1 MPDLSFLP
9 DLLAWLPFE
18 SMQPRFMRQALL
30 GILLL
35 CPMAA
40 MLGVQVLNFRMAFFS
55 DAVGHSA
62 FAGLAVGLILGAPP
76 RQWGFLSWPCR
87 EKAAFPPMRRSAL
100 FSRLW

>member
-40 MLGVQVLNFRMAFFS
+40 MLGVQVLNFRMAFFRTLS
-55 DAVGHSA
+55 VIRPLPASL
-62 FAGLAVGLILGAPP
+62 LA
-76 RQWGFLSWPCR
+76 
-87 EKAAFPPMRRSAL
+87 
-100 FSRLW
+100 